1 MGLKFANIDLISI
14 AFPVPTRQTAQSRKI
29 SPIGGTT
36 DLIPSKITDDMQR
49 QAAGKID
56 RGIDKVTIPAVNPQT
71 VASQPMTDFKLKR
84 GKRRCWSSGYLG
96 QTKGGR
102 WNIQR

>member
-1 MGLKFANIDLISI
+1 
-14 AFPVPTRQTAQSRKI
+14 
-29 SPIGGTT
+29 
-36 DLIPSKITDDMQR
+36 MQR

-56 RGIDKVTIPAVNPQT
+56 RGIGKVKIPAENPQT
-71 VASQPMTDFKLKR
+71 AASQPMTDFKLKR

-102 WNIQR
+102 WNIQDKDRRSKHKAQYRESKSCMGNQFAKEYSKQGKGVSAIIL